1 MVERFTEIRE
11 AMVER
16 FTEIR
21 EMLWWRDLL
30 I

>member
-30 I
+30 K